1 MERLSKEAPDA
12 FQVGRAER
20 AANLV
25 EFYEEVGYE
34 DPVPAYICQ
43 V

>member
-1 MERLSKEAPDA
+1 MFSR
-12 FQVGRAER
+12 VGRAER

-25 EFYEEVGYE
+25 EFCQSIVEFYEEVGYE
-34 DPVPAYICQ
+34 DLVPAYICQ